1 MLTLQMP
8 RIEISK
14 LAFYKFQSYIQIA
27 QGEIS
32 GRGDVETLKNGD
44 LSIKD
49 LFLFKQITTESNT
62 ILDSTALAAFMTET
76 IRTGYDR
83 NRMRVWWHS
92 HGEYGVGWSKDKDER
107 TIKTLSKNNYL
118 ISIVGNK
125 QGNILTRLDIQQPIQ
140 VTIHGFELFIFDED
154 NPEPVKFDYLVREV
168 AEKVQFVKSIQER
181 GKYD

>member
-8 RIEISK
+8 RIGITK
-14 LAFYKFQSYIQIA
+14 RAFCKFQSYIQIT

-32 GRGDVETLKNGD
+32 GRGDLETLKNGD

-62 ILDSTALAAFMTET
+62 ILDSTALAVFMTET
-76 IRTGYDR
+76 IKTGYDR

-107 TIKTLSKNNYL
+107 TIKTLSKTNYL

-125 QGNILTRLDIQQPIQ
+125 RGDILTRLDIQQPIS
-140 VTIHGFELFIFDED
+140 VTIHGFKLLIFDGD
-154 NPEPVKFDYLVREV
+154 NPEPVNFDDLVKEV
-168 AEKVQFVKSIQER
+168 AEKVKFVKSE
-181 GKYD
+181 